1 MNWIGIYYPA
11 RSFWHRIDPRSKMA
25 AVLGIMLF
33 TLTSRGFNLGLICL
47 LSFILY
53 RTSKL
58 PWQLGWEVVSK
69 FKWLLLI
76 PFGVNLLFPFQNN
89 FVFTLSLNFSG
100 ALAILLRLA
109 VVLLVAA
116 WLSYVTKPLVL
127 VEGITRLFKPFEKLG
142 RGLDLPLM
150 MGLVIRLI
158 PELFYESENII
169 VAQRIRGIK
178 PGFTFNN
185 SSGWIKSTII
195 PVFIGSIRKAAAL
208 AIAMEARGYQ
218 PGIRRSS
225 IQQLKLCF
233 ADYVIFGFS
242 FLAMVYVLYS
252 LAPFG

>member
-11 RSFWHRIDPRSKMA
+11 RSFWHGVDPRSKMA
-25 AVLGIMLF
+25 AVLGLMLF
-33 TLTSRGFNLGLICL
+33 SLISEGINLGLITL
-47 LSFILY
+47 LTYILY
-53 RTSKL
+53 RTAKL

-76 PFGVNLLFPFQNN
+76 PFGVNLVFPFQNN
-89 FVFTLSLNFSG
+89 FVFTLSRNFSG
-100 ALAILLRLA
+100 ALTILLRLA
-109 VVLLVAA
+109 VMLLVAT
-116 WLSYVTKPLVL
+116 WLSYVTKPMVL
-127 VEGITRLFKPFEKLG
+127 VEGLTQLLKPFERLG

-208 AIAMEARGYQ
+208 AVAMEARGYR

-225 IQQLKLCF
+225 IEQLKLGPS
-233 ADYVIFGFS
+233 DYLIIGLS
-242 FLAMVYVLYS
+242 FLLIGYVLYV
-252 LAPFG
+252 AII